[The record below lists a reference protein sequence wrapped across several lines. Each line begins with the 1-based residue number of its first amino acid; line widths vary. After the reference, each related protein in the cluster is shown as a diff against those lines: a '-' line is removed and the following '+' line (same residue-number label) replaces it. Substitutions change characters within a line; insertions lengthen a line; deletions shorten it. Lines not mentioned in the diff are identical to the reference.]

1 MRLSESDLYSE
12 FRNNVI
18 KKGNDECDYKAA
30 INVCLSKLV
39 ESKK

>member
-18 KKGNDECDYKAA
+18 KKAMT
-30 INVCLSKLV
+30 NVITKQQ
-39 ESKK
+39 